1 MKILYLLAFLLPLA
15 FGVNTDPTVSFLSL
29 DPRDQPVNISQ
40 DNTEDIQDVILCSHE
55 VYGECR
61 TSHLENGQC
70 DPECANPA
78 CQFIDVVDCAD
89 LFIS

>member
-15 FGVNTDPTVSFLSL
+15 FGVNTDTTASFLSI
-29 DPRDQPVNISQ
+29 DHRDQPVNAHQ
-40 DNTEDIQDVILCSHE
+40 DNTEEIQDVILCSDE

-61 TSHLENGQC
+61 ASHLENGQC

-78 CQFIDVVDCAD
+78 CQFIDVEDCAS
-89 LFIS
+89 LFLS